1 VCSVILEDGCGVTE
15 INQAA
20 CTTSAFD
27 SSCATTASCVHVAA
41 SKLTAAHYC
50 YCCFPS
56 CTYVQPPQVHTNRRI
71 ADILHETDG
80 QGRPVHVTGL
90 KITGGG
96 GDREEI
102 REFDTIIA
110 ATDVPGIKKLLPA
123 SFRAGYPFFDRYYCT
138 AASLR

>member
-1 VCSVILEDGCGVTE
+1 VSL
-15 INQAA
+15 Q
-20 CTTSAFD
+20 
-27 SSCATTASCVHVAA
+27 
-41 SKLTAAHYC
+41 
-50 YCCFPS
+50 
-56 CTYVQPPQVHTNRRI
+56 QVHTNRRI
-71 ADILHETDG
+71 ADIMHETDA

-123 SFRAGYPFFDRYYCT
+123 SFRAGYPFFDRYVTCGNCYIRYSLLTYSLLMHVMLLHQIEIADACC
-138 AASLR
+138 AAVYSTGSRQ

>member
-1 VCSVILEDGCGVTE
+1 VFDNSNATATRRHVCIHLQVSSLLHTSPAAVYIIVIHLSL
-15 INQAA
+15 Q
-20 CTTSAFD
+20 
-27 SSCATTASCVHVAA
+27 
-41 SKLTAAHYC
+41 
-50 YCCFPS
+50 
-56 CTYVQPPQVHTNRRI
+56 QVHTNRRI

-110 ATDVPGIKKLLPA
+110 ATDVPGIKKLLPS
-123 SFRAGYPFFDRYYCT
+123 SFRAGYPFFDRYYTQYCLY
-138 AASLR
+138 A